1 MTEEEAREWL
11 AGRGWLDSITGQRL
25 ERLADMLI
33 AENEQQNLVS
43 ASSIPH
49 LWGRHIVD
57 SAQLL
62 VMAETRG
69 VTDGLW
75 VDLGSGAGFPGLVV
89 ACLREAP
96 ITLVE
101 TRGLR
106 VRFLEG
112 CIAELGLSHAHVKQ
126 AKVERVGLDRRAAVI
141 SARAFASLDSTFAM
155 ASHLCDGKTL
165 WLLPKGRSAQ
175 LELES
180 ATQQWQAAFH
190 VEQSVTDADSSIV
203 IATDVK
209 RRQIPGRPQ
218 KWGMGNSARG
228 RRA

>member
-1 MTEEEAREWL
+1 MTEEEARAWL
-11 AGRGWLDSITGQRL
+11 AGRGWLDGIAGQRL
-25 ERLADMLI
+25 ERLAALLI
-33 AENEQQNLVS
+33 AENERQNLVS
-43 ASSIPH
+43 AASIPH

-62 VMAETRG
+62 VLAEARNAG
-69 VTDGLW
+69 DGLW
-75 VDLGSGAGFPGLVV
+75 VDLGSGAGFPGLVI

-96 ITLVE
+96 IALIE

-106 VRFLEG
+106 VKFLET

-126 AKVERVGLDRRAAVI
+126 AKVERVGLERRATII
-141 SARAFASLDSTFAM
+141 SARAFASLEATFAM

-180 ATQQWQAAFH
+180 ATQQWQATFH
-190 VEQSVTDADSSIV
+190 VERSVTDADSAIV
-203 IATDVK
+203 IATDV
-209 RRQIPGRPQ
+209 RRRSISGTG
-218 KWGMGNSARG
+218 KSARG